1 MENRYSIRFNAGGEA
16 RKRLVKAIAE
26 YMESFPEYMGAPSFA
41 YRVEGIT
48 IDRNGTAS
56 FDGEPDPEELGS
68 LMAYLEARGF
78 WAEGTTAA
86 EGAQDTADPTGA
98 TEENSGPG
106 DETSG
111 EPEDP
116 AAGSETAESED
127 AETEGREE
135 GQAGEASG
143 GNAQEEADLMTVSL
157 PRDGFTDTA
166 LENLR
171 KIVDSKRT
179 LLMKALGAE
188 SLPIETTEEAVSF
201 PWFRNP
207 EGDPTAAAA
216 YAHLIS
222 AMCKMAREAKRVTA
236 TEKEAES
243 EKYAFRCFLLRLG
256 FVGTQ
261 YKHERAVL
269 MRNLSGH
276 SAFRT
281 KAEADAFNEKLKA
294 RKAAERAAKSQEAAA
309 GTQEETAQ
317 EEERSGQDDGTDLG

>member
-86 EGAQDTADPTGA
+86 EGAQDTADPAGGM
-98 TEENSGPG
+98 EGNG
-106 DETSG
+106 ETSG
-111 EPEDP
+111 EPDDP
-116 AAGSETAESED
+116 AAGSEAAESED
-127 AETEGREE
+127 AETERQEE

-143 GNAQEEADLMTVSL
+143 GDPQETADLLTVSL
-157 PRDGFTDTA
+157 PREGFTDTA

-207 EGDPTAAAA
+207 EGDPTASAA

-256 FVGTQ
+256 FVGTE

-294 RKAAERAAKSQEAAA
+294 RKAAERAAKAQEAAA
-309 GTQEETAQ
+309 GTQDETAQ